1 MHALHFLGVIAALA
15 FASAAYAQRSDD
27 DRQRKKPSSR
37 ASTPYAPKATTPAP
51 TPPKPRTHPSNPNRE
66 YTREP
71 YRPRTERDYEP
82 WRANRQ
88 SKPPKT
94 TSSSPSTPKAQPARS
109 AAKPAETRDPAL
121 ARCDKYRARMEQVI
135 REEQRGGDP
144 ARMPRLAEERKQVYQ
159 ETMRA
164 GC

>member
-1 MHALHFLGVIAALA
+1 MRLIHLLGLIAGLALLGTG
-15 FASAAYAQRSDD
+15 YAQDD
-27 DRQRKKPSSR
+27 KHRKKSTATIAP
-37 ASTPYAPKATTPAP
+37 TPYTPKATPPAP
-51 TPPKPRTHPSNPNRE
+51 PPTPQRPKSNHSERSSE

-82 WRANRQ
+82 WRTNRA
-88 SKPPKT
+88 SPPAKSTSSARPKT
-94 TSSSPSTPKAQPARS
+94 QAVKNTTTQ
-109 AAKPAETRDPAL
+109 KPEPRDPAL
-121 ARCDKYRARMEQVI
+121 ARCDKYQQRMEQVI

-144 ARMPRLAEERKQVYQ
+144 ARMQRLAEERKQVYQ